1 MLLNDLLAPW
11 FHYSGRESI
20 NGLTLD
26 SRDVKVG
33 GLFVALPGYK
43 VDGRVFIPQAIQ
55 AGAAAILIHTDN
67 PDEHGLVDRLQYT
80 VPLVYFCQLGRQL
93 SAVAAQFYLPHGK
106 SLCLIGVTGTNGKTS
121 VSQIIAQIVHL
132 LGHQAAVM
140 GTLGNGLWGQLADSD
155 NTTADAVTVM
165 RQLAEF
171 VAQGAELC
179 AMEVSSHGLVQG
191 RVEAAPFEIAVF
203 TNLSRDHL
211 DYHGDMDSYAAAK
224 KRLFQFPS
232 IQHGVI
238 NIDDAVGAKWLIELA
253 NEKNKS
259 FSIQANTAA
268 DFYCDAIKYHD
279 SGVTAT
285 LHFAEIDSARPLSAT
300 FSSPLLGA
308 FNLSNLVAAISV
320 LYLQGVAMA
329 SILAVIPTLIPVAGR
344 MECFSSANK
353 ATLVVDYAHTP
364 DAIEQA
370 LKALRVHCKGTL
382 WCVFGCGGD
391 RDKGKR
397 PLMAQAAEH
406 YADKVMITSDNA
418 RSEDP
423 QVIINDILQGISQ
436 PQNVLTQVDRIQAI
450 TQVVSLAQADD
461 IVLLAGKGHETYQEV
476 AGQRI
481 DYDERALARK
491 LSQETS

>member
-11 FHYSGRESI
+11 FHYSGGESI

-26 SRDVKVG
+26 SRDVKAG
-33 GLFVALPGYK
+33 GLFVALPGHK

-67 PDEHGLVDRLQYT
+67 SDEHGRVDRLQYT
-80 VPLVYFCQLGRQL
+80 VPLVYFSQLSRQL
-93 SAVAAQFYLPHGK
+93 SAVAAQFYLPNSQ
-106 SLCLIGVTGTNGKTS
+106 SLSLIGITGTNGKTS

-140 GTLGNGLWGQLADSD
+140 GTLGNGLWGQLVDSG

-165 RQLAEF
+165 RQLGEF

-191 RVEAAPFEIAVF
+191 RVEAAPFNIAVF

-211 DYHGDMDSYAAAK
+211 DYHGDMDNYAAAK

-232 IQHGVI
+232 VQHGVI
-238 NIDDAVGAKWLIELA
+238 NLDDTVGAKWLTELA
-253 NEKNKS
+253 NQKNKS
-259 FSIQANTAA
+259 FSIQANTTA

-279 SGVTAT
+279 AGVTAT
-285 LHFAEIDSARPLSAT
+285 LHFTDIDSGRPLSGT
-300 FSSPLLGA
+300 LSSPLLGA

-320 LYLQGVAMA
+320 LYLQGMAMA
-329 SILAVIPTLIPVAGR
+329 SILAVLPQLIPVAGR
-344 MECFSSANK
+344 MERFSSVNK

-370 LKALRVHCKGTL
+370 LKALKLHCKGTL

-397 PLMAQAAEH
+397 ALMAQAAEQ

-423 QVIINDILQGISQ
+423 QAIINDILQGIRQ
-436 PQNVLTQVDRIQAI
+436 PQNVLTEVDRIQAI
-450 TQVVSLAQADD
+450 IHVVSLAQADD

-476 AGQRI
+476 AGERI
-481 DYDERALARK
+481 DYDERALAFK
-491 LSQETS
+491 LSQETL